1 MSWQTVTP
9 KIFTVDNPEIH
20 LGLCCI
26 NNSLRG
32 TNKKNEIFCSR
43 TITRDRYTRTKAHEL
58 AVKNL
63 TDLKTLLIWNSE
75 NNIHHFR
82 ISSDLFPRITD
93 KLIPEK
99 DRLNVIEY
107 KSMLEDIGDVIRYT
121 GQRVTM
127 HPGQYNQVGA
137 PNRDVFQ
144 STVLDLGI
152 HADILDYMGCDYN
165 SIITV
170 HGGGTYKN
178 KEETKQRWCVNFSFL
193 PNNVKSRLTIENCE
207 TQYNIID
214 CLDIATICG
223 IPIIFD
229 CHHYTCYNK
238 QHKTD
243 IDIDTYMPY
252 ILATWK
258 ERRPVFHISEQKIG
272 ARLGSHSDYIEE
284 IPEYLLQIPKRYGVG
299 FDLEVEA
306 KAKEAAIFKLQQK
319 YSIN

>member
-1 MSWQTVTP
+1 MSWNTRQPV
-9 KIFTVDNPEIH
+9 IFTHDNPVIH

-43 TITRDRYTRTKAHEL
+43 TLIRARYTKDRAYEL
-58 AVKNL
+58 AEKNL
-63 TDLKTLLIWNSE
+63 NDLKTLLIWNSQ

-93 KLIPEK
+93 TTIPEK
-99 DRLNVIEY
+99 DRLKVQDFKNI
-107 KSMLEDIGDVIRYT
+107 LDDIGQVIRTT

-137 PNRDVFQ
+137 NSTEVFD
-144 STVLDLGI
+144 STVLDLSM
-152 HADILDYMGCDYN
+152 HADVLDYMGCDDN

-178 KEETKQRWCVNFSFL
+178 KEKTKKRWCDNFNLL
-193 PNNVKSRLTIENCE
+193 PSNVKSRLTIENCE
-207 TQYNIID
+207 TQYSIID
-214 CLDIATICG
+214 CLDISDVCG

-229 CHHYTCYNK
+229 CHHYACYNK
-238 QHKTD
+238 KHSVD

-252 ILATWK
+252 ILDTWRD
-258 ERRPVFHISEQKIG
+258 RRPVFHISEQKLG
-272 ARLGSHSDYIEE
+272 ARLGSHSDFIKE
-284 IPEYLLQIPKRYGVG
+284 IPSYLLEIPLKYGVG

-319 YSIN
+319 YGIE